1 MTITAENIDLYMS
14 LFRGRED
21 IFARRWEKYDKSGY
35 MPAYELDWNEY
46 NRHKAKGGTFQNFKN
61 KTHKPYNK
69 STVIEHLKGNYTHGI
84 YPLLEDN
91 TSYFIAADFDK
102 KDWLN
107 ESLQFI
113 SVCQDFKLNAYLERS
128 RSGNGGHVWIFFEEK
143 ISAKQSREIMFEL
156 LRKAKVLSEFE
167 KEASFDRLFPNQDFH
182 KGKGYGNLIALPL
195 NGKSLQNNNSAF
207 LSLETKEPYQNQW
220 QFLSEI
226 VKVSKNIIDK
236 LYNQVCGKNA
246 VQNTLLK
253 SQLPDKLEIVFD
265 KQLYLK
271 RIQLIKPVIEFLRDN
286 LNFINSEW
294 IIKKKL
300 GKNVYK
306 VEMFFKLIEEKE
318 TEIIIPRGFVSKLVD
333 FCKTEKIQYQISD
346 KRKKHNL
353 VKLKSSIKLYEYQ
366 TQALEITEKKDF
378 GVIVAPPSSGKTV
391 LGIELIVRKQQPALI
406 IVHRKQLFD
415 QWIDRIQ
422 SFTGIAKAHIGQ
434 IGGGKKKIGKQI
446 TVAMMQTLS
455 RLKNIEDYTDKF
467 GIIIIDECHHIPA
480 KTFRET
486 IIHFNSYYLY
496 GLTATP
502 KRKNNDEKLIY
513 VYIGE
518 ILHEITQK
526 EFADFGQSKLEI
538 NIKETSLFVPFDY
551 KTDKYE
557 LISQILIF
565 DTNRNQ
571 QIINDIT
578 IEVPKR
584 NTILVLTERK
594 SHINV
599 LNLYLKDKFET
610 ITLSGDDS
618 EPKRKSKL
626 KQIKDGHFK
635 IILSTGQF
643 FGEGIDLDNID
654 CLFIVYPF
662 AFEGKLIQYIG
673 RIQRSKTK
681 PVIYDYRDSKIDY
694 FEKMFKKRNRYYN
707 KLIKQ
712 QLVENTDI

>member
-1 MTITAENIDLYMS
+1 MNITNENIKLYMS
-14 LFRGRED
+14 LFRGRDD
-21 IFARRWEKYDKSGY
+21 IYARRWEKYDKSGY
-35 MPAYELDWNEY
+35 MPAYNLDWNEY
-46 NRHKAKGGTFQNFKN
+46 NIHKAKGGTFQNFKN

-69 STVIEHLKGNYTHGI
+69 SAVIEHLNGNSTFGI
-84 YPLLEDN
+84 YPLLADN

-102 KDWLN
+102 KSWLN
-107 ESLQFI
+107 ESLRFI
-113 SVCQDFKLNAYLERS
+113 SVCQEFKLKAYLERS
-128 RSGNGGHVWIFFEEK
+128 RSGNGGHVWIFFEER
-143 ISAKQSREIMFEL
+143 IPAKQSRRIIFEL

-220 QFLSEI
+220 LFLNEI
-226 VKVSKNIIDK
+226 KKIPNSIIDK
-236 LYNQVCGKNA
+236 LNI
-246 VQNTLLK
+246 LL
-253 SQLPDKLEIVFD
+253 SDKDAGAKTELKPYSSKELEITFD
-265 KQLYLK
+265 RQLYLK
-271 RIQLIKPVIEFLRDN
+271 RIQLVKPLIEFIRDN

-294 IIKKKL
+294 IVKKKL
-300 GKNVYK
+300 GKSIYN

-318 TEIIIPRGFVSKLVD
+318 NEIIIPRGFISKLVE
-333 FCKTEKIQYQISD
+333 FCKTEDIKFQISD
-346 KRKKHNL
+346 KRKKH
-353 VKLKSSIKLYEYQ
+353 KSIEFKSSIELYKFQ
-366 TQALEITEKKDF
+366 AQALEITEKKDF
-378 GVIVAPPSSGKTV
+378 GVIVAPPSSGKTI
-391 LGIELIVRKQQPALI
+391 LGLELIVRKQQPALI

-446 TVAMMQTLS
+446 TVAMMQSLA
-455 RLKNIEDYTDKF
+455 RHKNIEDYANKF
-467 GIIIIDECHHIPA
+467 GMIIIDECHHIPA

-518 ILHEITQK
+518 ILHEISQK
-526 EFADFGQSKLEI
+526 EFAEFGQSKFEI
-538 NIKETSLFVPFDY
+538 NIKETNLFVPFDY

-557 LISQILIF
+557 TVSQILVF
-565 DTNRNQ
+565 DTSRNQ
-571 QIINDIT
+571 LIISDI
-578 IEVPKR
+578 IAEVPKR
-584 NTILVLTERK
+584 KTILVLTERK

-618 EPKRKSKL
+618 ETKRKSKL

-635 IILSTGQF
+635 IIISTGQF
-643 FGEGIDLDNID
+643 FGEGIDIDNID
-654 CLFIVYPF
+654 CLFLVYPF

-694 FEKMFKKRNRYYN
+694 FEKMFKKRNRYYK

-712 QLVENTDI
+712 QLVDNK

>member
-46 NRHKAKGGTFQNFKN
+46 NKHKAKGGTFQNFKN

-69 STVIEHLKGNYTHGI
+69 SAVIEHLKGNYTHGI

-113 SVCQDFKLNAYLERS
+113 SVCLDFNLDTYLERS

-143 ISAKQSREIMFEL
+143 IPAKQSREILFEL

-195 NGKSLQNNNSAF
+195 NGKSLQNNNSTF

-226 VKVSKNIIDK
+226 KKVSKNTIDK

-246 VQNTLLK
+246 VQNIILKPQLL
-253 SQLPDKLEIVFD
+253 DKLEILFD

-271 RIQLIKPVIEFLRDN
+271 RIQLIKPVIGFLRDN

-300 GKNVYK
+300 GKSVYK
-306 VEMFFKLIEEKE
+306 VEMFFKLIEEEE

-333 FCKTEKIQYQISD
+333 FCKTENIQYQISD
-346 KRKKHNL
+346 KRKKHNPI
-353 VKLKSSIKLYEYQ
+353 KLKSSIELYEYQ

-467 GIIIIDECHHIPA
+467 GTIIIDECHHIPA

-526 EFADFGQSKLEI
+526 EFADFGQSKFEI
-538 NIKETSLFVPFDY
+538 NIKETDLFVPFDY
-551 KTDKYE
+551 KVDKYE
-557 LISQILIF
+557 IISQILVF

-571 QIINDIT
+571 QIVRDIT

-584 NTILVLTERK
+584 KTILVLTERK

-618 EPKRKSKL
+618 ETKRKSKL

-635 IILSTGQF
+635 IIISTGQF

-681 PVIYDYRDSKIDY
+681 SVIFDYRDSKIDY

-707 KLIKQ
+707 KLKKQ
-712 QLVENTDI
+712 QLVDNL

>member
-1 MTITAENIDLYMS
+1 M
-14 LFRGRED
+14 
-21 IFARRWEKYDKSGY
+21 
-35 MPAYELDWNEY
+35 LD
-46 NRHKAKGGTFQNFKN
+46 
-61 KTHKPYNK
+61 
-69 STVIEHLKGNYTHGI
+69 
-84 YPLLEDN
+84 DN
-91 TSYFIAADFDK
+91 TSFFIAADFDK
-102 KDWLN
+102 KNWLN
-107 ESLQFI
+107 ESLRFI
-113 SVCQDFKLNAYLERS
+113 YVCQEFSLNAYLERS

-143 ISAKQSREIMFEL
+143 TPAKQSREIMFEL

-167 KEASFDRLFPNQDFH
+167 KDASFDRLFPNQDFH

-207 LSLETKEPYQNQW
+207 ISTKTTEAYQNQW

-226 VKVSKNIIDK
+226 KKISKSTIDK
-236 LYNQVCGKNA
+236 LYNQVCKKDA
-246 VQNTLLK
+246 VRDTILK
-253 SQLPDKLEIVFD
+253 APRSNKLEIALD

-271 RIQLIKPVIEFLRDN
+271 RIQLLKPLIGFLRES

-294 IIKKKL
+294 IIKNKL
-300 GKNVYK
+300 GKSVYK
-306 VEMFFKLIEEKE
+306 IEMFFKLIEESE
-318 TEIIIPRGFVSKLVD
+318 TEIIIPRGFIGKLVD

-346 KRKKHNL
+346 KRKKHKL
-353 VKLKSSIKLYEYQ
+353 IKLKSSIELYEYQ
-366 TQALEITEKKDF
+366 TQALEITNKKDF

-391 LGIELIVRKQQPALI
+391 LGIELIVRKQQPALM

-422 SFTGIAKAHIGQ
+422 SFTGITKAHIGQ

-455 RLKNIEDYTDKF
+455 KLKNIEDYTDKF
-467 GIIIIDECHHIPA
+467 GTIIIDECHHIPA

-486 IIHFNSYYLY
+486 IINFNSYYLY

-502 KRKNNDEKLIY
+502 KRKNNDEKLIF

-518 ILHEITQK
+518 ILHEISQK
-526 EFADFGQSKLEI
+526 EFTEFGKSKFEI
-538 NIKETSLFVPFDY
+538 NIKETDLFVPFDY
-551 KTDKYE
+551 KVDKYE
-557 LISQILIF
+557 IISQILVF
-565 DTNRNQ
+565 DTNRNR

-578 IEVPKR
+578 EEIPKR
-584 NTILVLTERK
+584 KTILILTERK

-618 EPKRKSKL
+618 QTKRTSKL
-626 KQIKDGHFK
+626 KQIKDGYYK
-635 IILSTGQF
+635 IIISTGQF
-643 FGEGIDLDNID
+643 FGEGIDLNNID

-673 RIQRSKTK
+673 RIQRSKRK
-681 PVIYDYRDSKIDY
+681 LVIYDYRDSKIDY
-694 FEKMFKKRNRYYN
+694 FEKMFKNE
-707 KLIKQ
+707 I
-712 QLVENTDI
+712 DITTG